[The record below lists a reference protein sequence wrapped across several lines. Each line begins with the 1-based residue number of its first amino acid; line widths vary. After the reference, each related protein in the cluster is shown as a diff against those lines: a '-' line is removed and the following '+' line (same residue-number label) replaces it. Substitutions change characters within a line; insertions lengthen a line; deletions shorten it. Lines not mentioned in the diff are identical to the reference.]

1 MSAIGIIPA
10 RYASTRFPGKALA
23 PLGGYPLVHHVY
35 AAAMQ
40 ASSLSHLI
48 IATESTR
55 VAAELAKIGDRVV
68 LTSKDHRTGTD
79 RVAEAARQFE
89 ADLVL
94 NIQGDEPQLRPQLID
109 ALVEFMEGHP
119 QFRMGTIASTH
130 LSAEDRGDPNV
141 VKVVMSGDSARAFY
155 RAAPEDPP
163 PGQIMRHWGLY
174 AYHRDFLYRFASH
187 PQSEDELEHGLEQ
200 LRAFDMGEKIGVLV
214 TEFEGQAVDTREDLL
229 KLAQNWSNPDWVE
242 VA

>member
-40 ASSLSHLI
+40 AATLSQRI
-48 IATESTR
+48 IATESTT
-55 VAAELAKIGDRVV
+55 VAGELAKIGDRVV
-68 LTSKDHRTGTD
+68 LTSTDHRTGTD
-79 RVAEAARQFE
+79 RVAEVARQFKI
-89 ADLVL
+89 DLVL

-109 ALVEFMEGHP
+109 ALVNFMYVHP

-130 LSAEDRGDPNV
+130 LSAEDLGNPNV
-141 VKVVMSGDSARAFY
+141 VKVVVSGENALAFY
-155 RAAPEDPP
+155 REAPDDLPAGET
-163 PGQIMRHWGLY
+163 MRHLGLY
-174 AYHRDFLYRFASH
+174 AYRTKFLHQFASH
-187 PQSEDELEHGLEQ
+187 PQSEKELEHGLEQ

-214 TEFEGQAVDTREDLL
+214 TMVESQAVDTHDDLL
-229 KLAQNWSNPDWVE
+229 KLAQNWSNPEWIE